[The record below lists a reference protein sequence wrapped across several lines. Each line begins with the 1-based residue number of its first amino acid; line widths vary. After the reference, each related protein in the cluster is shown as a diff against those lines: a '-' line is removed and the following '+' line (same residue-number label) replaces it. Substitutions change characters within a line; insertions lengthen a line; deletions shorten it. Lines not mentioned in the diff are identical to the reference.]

1 MKSFFELTPDEV
13 FFALDKEQLVSTGEY
28 FQLNSYENRVFQVA
42 LESGE
47 KVVAKFYRPGRWS
60 KEAILEEHD
69 FLEDLR
75 LEGFPVVSPL
85 ILKNSESTLSQHRGV
100 YFAVFPK
107 ALGRLPQE
115 ILPKDFPQLGKALA
129 HLHNVGLKKTST
141 KRPAWNVK
149 DRGWEALNTL
159 LPIIP
164 LHLAKPYESAATTI
178 LERLEDLEPH
188 AKFQRIHGDCHRGNL
203 LQTDYPG
210 KPSQFFFMDF
220 DDFGMGSVVQDFW
233 MLCTGDADEAT
244 EALDLLLEGY
254 TSLRSFNEAELEMME
269 PLRGLRILHYAA
281 WIFKRWED
289 PSFPQIF
296 PQFGSEAYWSEELQ
310 QLDAIAQEI

>member
-13 FFALDKEQLVSTGEY
+13 FQALDKEKLFSTGEY

-60 KEAILEEHD
+60 EEAILEEHE

-75 LEGFPVVSPL
+75 LEGFPVVSP
-85 ILKNSESTLSQHRGV
+85 IPLKNSGGTLSVHRGI

-115 ILPKDFPQLGKALA
+115 ILPKDFPQLGKSLA
-129 HLHNVGLKKTST
+129 HLHNVGLKKPSS
-141 KRPAWNVK
+141 KRPAWSSR
-149 DRGWEALNTL
+149 RGWEALEILRPL
-159 LPIIP
+159 LPP
-164 LHLAKPYESAATTI
+164 HLLKPYEEAATAI
-178 LERLEDLEPH
+178 LRRLEALEPQ

-203 LQTDYPG
+203 LQTDEPG
-210 KPSQFFFMDF
+210 KPRQFFFMDF
-220 DDFGMGSVVQDFW
+220 DDFGMGSVAQDFW
-233 MLCTGDADEAT
+233 MLCTGDQDEAS
-244 EALDLLLEGY
+244 EALDSLLEGY
-254 TSLRSFNEAELEMME
+254 TSLRAFNEDELEMME

-281 WIFKRWED
+281 WIFRRWDD

-296 PQFGSEAYWSEELQ
+296 PQFGSEAYWGEELQ
-310 QLDAIAQEI
+310 QLDAIASEM